1 MNARFAE
8 MFHRLADLPPDA
20 RAHYFDEH
28 EVDPG
33 TRREM
38 EELLAHDSSDA
49 GWFSQPVGISA
60 RAYLDEFY
68 AGDITPS
75 EARLLYID
83 LTGKASV
90 VCRQAGSLPQ
100 IWGIPS
106 PDGKHVAIMMHTD
119 DSNVYLLDAF

>member
-1 MNARFAE
+1 MVREIDVRHGTAPT
-8 MFHRLADLPPDA
+8 RLTSLDYSPDG
-20 RAHYFDEH
+20 R
-28 EVDPG
+28 G
-33 TRREM
+33 
-38 EELLAHDSSDA
+38 
-49 GWFSQPVGISA
+49 
-60 RAYLDEFY
+60 FY

-90 VCRQAGSLPQ
+90 ICRQAGSLPQ